1 MEKADNVRIILS
13 TTNNLES
20 AKKIARDLIEGK
32 LAACVN
38 ILPGI
43 TSIYHWQNGIEEDQ
57 EYILII
63 KTTLEKTDSLER
75 RILLL
80 HPYEVPEIISL
91 TVDSV
96 SNKYLAWIINSI
108 HK

>member
-1 MEKADNVRIILS
+1 MEKADNVRIIIT
-13 TTNNLES
+13 TTNTLDS
-20 AKKIARDLIEGK
+20 AKTIARELVESK
-32 LAACVN
+32 LGACVN

-63 KTTLEKTDSLER
+63 KTTLEKSESLEQK
-75 RILLL
+75 ILLL

-91 TVDSV
+91 QVESINDR
-96 SNKYLAWIINSI
+96 YLAWIINSL